1 MTALGIAVS
10 VIHMNAARRSALHI
24 STTRKLDRLANSLP
38 PNADLETF
46 ARINAKAIPLRVAI
60 QILDLAFRGWSLRE
74 IEDEIGRGLT
84 ALEVSAAG
92 EECAAAAAHRRAL
105 VEAADREQARRALER
120 AEEAAWLAA
129 MG

>member
-1 MTALGIAVS
+1 MTALVIAVS
-10 VIHMNAARRSALHI
+10 MILMNAAHRSALHI

-38 PNADLETF
+38 PNSDQKTF
-46 ARINAKAIPLRVAI
+46 ARINAKAIPLRGVI

-74 IEDEIGRGLT
+74 IEDEIGRGLSP
-84 ALEVSAAG
+84 LEVSAAG
-92 EECAAAAAHRRAL
+92 EEYAAAAAHRRAL
-105 VEAADREQARRALER
+105 AEAADREQARRALAR